1 MHVEIR
7 RVATADLEEILV
19 HAEASLNEG
28 GAGLTPLTREQA
40 LALVQPVLD
49 KGGYYLA
56 AREGDE
62 LLGFILLGTHLD
74 FFTKEEHGY
83 MYEFYVMPEHRR
95 KGLGKQLME
104 AALDDLRQAGFKEV
118 RLNVFAQNPAR
129 HLYAEKGFEVRNMV
143 MSRPL

>member
-1 MHVEIR
+1 MDIR
-7 RVATADLEEILV
+7 RVETVELEEILA

-28 GAGLTPLTREQA
+28 GAGLTPLSREQA
-40 LALVQPVLD
+40 LALVQPLLD

-74 FFTKEEHGY
+74 YFTKDEYGY
-83 MYEFYVMPEHRR
+83 IYEFYVMPEHRR
-95 KGLGKQLME
+95 KGLGKTLMD
-104 AALDDLRQAGFKEV
+104 AALEDLRQAGHKEV

-129 HLYAEKGFEVRNMV
+129 HLYENTGFEVRNMV